1 MKHFTLLFFCLTA
14 FCLHAQDPFSKDNFA
29 PCGTV
34 SHIDPWLKKY
44 LASPSDY
51 PEGTDTLWVGMQ
63 LHLLAKS
70 DGKERISTEQ
80 LLDALNRLNTDFA
93 PSGIRFYCKNDWKQI
108 NNTTWYQHDSLT
120 QGIQMMFANNV
131 PDVLNAYFVAKAAGN
146 CGYNLPYAGVAM
158 AHGCAGADSHTWTHE
173 VGHAL
178 SIQHPFIGWEGKLY
192 NPANPTPDTLTYDYT
207 HFHSKPD
214 TIVPAPLDTALVEY
228 VNGSNCGIAADRICD
243 SGPDYLSY
251 RWNCNG
257 QGQSTV
263 VQKDP
268 SGATFVSDGTL
279 FMSYA
284 NDVCQTRFTAQQT
297 AIMRAKLQ
305 TDKVAWLAPS
315 TPAPIIAAGTA
326 VQLVSPVNF
335 AQVPVAGALLT
346 WTAVSG
352 ATHYLVQV
360 SKVASFGISDFEAVV
375 TDTFALTGN
384 LTVNWNYYWRVRPF
398 NCASSGVFS
407 SAGRFTPKTVSVQS
421 ATEAGWRI
429 YPSIVGGGEPILLE
443 IPENWQGQ
451 SADFRVFDTAGRLM
465 WQSVQALES
474 PRQLLRMPTES
485 WPRGVYNLLCTGKVG
500 VVRQTVVISN

>member
-1 MKHFTLLFFCLTA
+1 MKIITLLPFYFTA
-14 FCLHAQDPFSKDNFA
+14 ITLYAQAPFNKEDVA

-44 LASPSDY
+44 LASPADF

-70 DGKERISTEQ
+70 DGKERIGTEQ
-80 LLDALNRLNTDFA
+80 LLDALNRLNTDFG
-93 PSGIRFYCKNDWKQI
+93 PSGIRFYCKNDWNQI

-120 QGIQMMFANNV
+120 QGIEMMFANNV
-131 PDVLNAYFVAKAAGN
+131 PDLLNAYFVARAAGT

-158 AHGCAGADSHTWTHE
+158 MHGCVGPDGHTWTHE

-178 SIQHPFIGWEGKLY
+178 SIQHPFLGWEGKTY

-228 VNGSNCGIAADRICD
+228 VNGNNCGIAADRICD

-251 RWNCNG
+251 RWNCNA
-257 QGQSTV
+257 QGKSTV

-279 FMSYA
+279 YMSYA
-284 NDVCQTRFTAQQT
+284 NDVCQNRFSTQQT

-305 TDKVAWLAPS
+305 TDKAAWLAS
-315 TPAPIIAAGTA
+315 SAPAPIITGSS
-326 VQLVSPVNF
+326 QLIAPINF
-335 AQVPVAGALLT
+335 DTVPASSVLLT
-346 WTAVSG
+346 WSSVPG
-352 ATHYLVQV
+352 ATQYLVQV
-360 SKVASFGISDFEAVV
+360 SKVSSFGINDFEAIV
-375 TDTFALTGN
+375 TDTFALTN
-384 LTVNWNYYWRVRPF
+384 KPLTKHWNYYWRVRPF
-398 NCASSGVFS
+398 NCTSSGAFTT
-407 SAGRFTPKTVSVQS
+407 SARFFTPTVET
-421 ATEAGWRI
+421 AERAGWRI
-429 YPSIVGGGEPILLE
+429 YPSLISRGQTILME
-443 IPENWQGQ
+443 IPDNWQGQ

-465 WQSVQALES
+465 WQSEQALES
-474 PRQLLRMPTES
+474 PRQLLRMPTET
-485 WPRGVYNLLCTGKVG
+485 WPRGVYNLLCTGAVG
-500 VVRQTVVISN
+500 AFRQTVVVGN